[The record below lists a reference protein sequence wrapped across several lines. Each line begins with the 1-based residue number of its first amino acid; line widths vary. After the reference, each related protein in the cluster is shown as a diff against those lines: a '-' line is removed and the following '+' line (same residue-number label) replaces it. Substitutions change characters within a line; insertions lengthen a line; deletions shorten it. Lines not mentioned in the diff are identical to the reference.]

1 MPESVDQ
8 LTAFMTNKVFLSL
21 FFVIV
26 MQFMSHQIVRLIRK
40 DHDFLNEKHRTWI
53 SRTKNMTVLIIMVLI
68 ISLWWVELEKFAFSI
83 AAVAVAIV
91 IASKEL
97 ILCISGSILRASSN
111 SFVIGDW
118 IRAGD
123 NYGEVIEHNLL
134 STIVQEIDFEN
145 NNYNYTGKTVTIP
158 NSQFLTHIVKNMN
171 FMKRYVY
178 HTFTITTDSTL
189 NVFEARGYI
198 FEKMNEYTQD
208 FIEVGKRYNNVIE
221 KRLGVD
227 LPGEEPYIRITTT
240 DLGNLKFTIILFCP
254 TEQAVSLEQRI
265 TQHFMTYYYEQ
276 LNKLKINN

>member
-1 MPESVDQ
+1 MPELLDQ
-8 LTAFMTNKVFLSL
+8 LTALMTNKVFLSL

-178 HTFTITTDSTL
+178 HTFTITTDSRL
-189 NVFEARGYI
+189 NVFEAREYI

-240 DLGNLKFTIILFCP
+240 DLGNLNFTIILFCP

-265 TQHFMTYYYEQ
+265 TQDFMTYHYKQ
-276 LNKLKINN
+276 LTKLKCKD

>member
-1 MPESVDQ
+1 MDEMTQQFSVI
-8 LTAFMTNKVFLSL
+8 ATNKIILSL
-21 FFVIV
+21 VIV
-26 MQFMSHQIVRLIRK
+26 IFLQFISHQIVRLIRK

-53 SRTKNMTVLIIMVLI
+53 SRTKNMSVMFIIVLLL
-68 ISLWWVELEKFAFSI
+68 SLWWIELEKFAFSI

-97 ILCISGSILRASSN
+97 ILCISGSILRATSN
-111 SFVIGDW
+111 AFIIGDW

-134 STIVQEIDFEN
+134 STSLQEIDFEN

-158 NSQFLTHIVKNMN
+158 NSQFLTHTVKNMN

-178 HTFTITTDSTL
+178 HTFSITTDGAI
-189 NVFEARGYI
+189 NVFEAREHI
-198 FEKMNEYTQD
+198 FNKMNEYTQD
-208 FIEVGKRYNNVIE
+208 FIEVGKRYNYVIE

-240 DLGNLKFTIILFCP
+240 KLGDVKFTIILFCP

-265 TQHFMTYYYEQ
+265 TQDFMNFHYQ
-276 LNKLKINN
+276 QMSSLKN

>member
-1 MPESVDQ
+1 MDEMSQQFSVI
-8 LTAFMTNKVFLSL
+8 ATNKIILSL
-21 FFVIV
+21 LIV
-26 MQFMSHQIVRLIRK
+26 MLLQFVSHQIIRLIRK

-53 SRTKNMTVLIIMVLI
+53 SRTKNMSVMMIMVLLL
-68 ISLWWVELEKFAFSI
+68 SLWWIELEKFAFSI

-97 ILCISGSILRASSN
+97 ILCISGSILRATSN
-111 SFVIGDW
+111 AFVIGDW
-118 IRAGD
+118 IKAGD

-134 STIVQEIDFEN
+134 LTIIQEVDFEN

-158 NSQFLTHIVKNMN
+158 NSQFLTQTVKNMN

-178 HTFTITTDSTL
+178 HTFSITTDGL
-189 NVFEARGYI
+189 VDVFEAREHI
-198 FEKMNEYTQD
+198 FNKMNDYTQE

-240 DLGNLKFTIILFCP
+240 KLGDVRFTIILFCP

-265 TQHFMTYYYEQ
+265 TQDFMNIHYQQ
-276 LNKLKINN
+276 LKVLNSK